1 LTLNAI
7 AFLQSLYDVI
17 MPV

>member
-7 AFLQSLYDVI
+7 AFLQSLYDVL